1 METEFKQMA
10 EQAAQLE
17 RDGEKK
23 AAAVAWRKSCQ
34 YSGNEAN
41 REWCN
46 ARAGFCESRFARE
59 TAQ

>member
-1 METEFKQMA
+1 METEFKQIA

-23 AAAVAWRKSCQ
+23 AAAVAWRKSCA

-41 REWCN
+41 REWCM
-46 ARAGFCESRFARE
+46 ARAEFCENHLWRGV
-59 TAQ
+59 